1 MVEKRHR
8 IEDALEA
15 VKSAQLEGVLP
26 GGGTFLVQKSKHLY
40 QKTKTTAD
48 NEWEELGIKIVES
61 AIREPLRQMANNAG
75 QSADLIL
82 SKVMHRRNAEGY
94 NFKTSKMAN
103 MVESGIIDPARV
115 TRCAL
120 QNAVSVAG
128 TLITSNYAI
137 VES

>member
-15 VKSAQLEGVLP
+15 VKSAQLEGILP
-26 GGGTFLVQKSKHLY
+26 GGGAFLVQKSKTLY
-40 QKTKTTAD
+40 QKVKGIAE

-61 AIREPLRQMANNAG
+61 AVREPLRQMAHNAG
-75 QSADLIL
+75 QSPDLIL
-82 SKVMHRRNAEGY
+82 SKVMHRRGGEGY
-94 NFKTSKMAN
+94 NFKTSKMTN
-103 MVESGIIDPARV
+103 MVDGGIIDPARV

-128 TLITSNYAI
+128 ILITSNYAI
-137 VES
+137 VEA